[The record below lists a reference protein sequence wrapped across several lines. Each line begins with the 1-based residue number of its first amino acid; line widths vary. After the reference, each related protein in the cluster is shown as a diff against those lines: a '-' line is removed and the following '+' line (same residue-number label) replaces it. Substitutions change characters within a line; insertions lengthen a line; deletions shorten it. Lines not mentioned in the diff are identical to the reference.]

1 MNIIYNISINQFA
14 VVANGW
20 DLDCTDMAI
29 FQCFHI
35 FGSSPKTLR
44 ITTLEGQWFW
54 VSAKKIIEELPILGI
69 GSERQIKNRISKL
82 IACGLIEKCAEDK
95 TRDYYRFGKNY
106 DKLFVKDVKKNFQG
120 GEKNSAEVKEI
131 AESAEKNFHDDRKKI
146 STEDNI
152 SNNIIQEE
160 DNNIPPIIPL
170 KGESPK
176 KPKADFK
183 KLADD
188 FCNTIDGDDWRELI
202 AYWLDYK
209 IDIKKPLRCQ
219 KSLSMFENRLRR
231 ESGND
236 IEVAR
241 GFIDRAVSQGWQ
253 DIHPDAGK
261 SFYEQK
267 KDYEKKEDER
277 KSREWRAQEA
287 ERRAEAERQ
296 KAEAE
301 KRRQREEEEYNRK
314 YAEWQER
321 ERQRLAE
328 DARKKAEYE
337 QYLKDNDLPF

>member
-1 MNIIYNISINQFA
+1 MSIIYNISINQLA

-54 VSAKKIIEELPILGI
+54 ISAKKIIEELPILGI
-69 GSERQIKNRISKL
+69 GSEKQIKRRIQKLIDCGLLVKCTEETTKDYYKFGQNYEKLFARDVDKNVHAVIKSSISKTDL
-82 IACGLIEKCAEDK
+82 TGGMDK
-95 TRDYYRFGKNY
+95 N
-106 DKLFVKDVKKNFQG
+106 V
-120 GEKNSAEVKEI
+120 
-131 AESAEKNFHDDRKKI
+131 HDERTKM
-146 STEDNI
+146 STEDYIN
-152 SNNIIQEE
+152 NNIIQE

-188 FCNTIDGDDWRELI
+188 FVATIEEDDWRELI

-209 IDIKKPLRCQ
+209 IDIKKPLKCQ
-219 KSLSMFENRLRR
+219 KSLSMFANRLKR
-231 ESGND
+231 ESGGD
-236 IEVAR
+236 IERAR
-241 GFIDRAVSQGWQ
+241 SFIDRAVSQGWQ

-261 SFYEQK
+261 SYYEQK
-267 KDYEKKEDER
+267 KDYEKREDER
-277 KSREWRAQEA
+277 KTREWKAQEA
-287 ERRAEAERQ
+287 
-296 KAEAE
+296 
-301 KRRQREEEEYNRK
+301 
-314 YAEWQER
+314 

-328 DARKKAEYE
+328 KERQEAEQRRRRESEDYERKKAEWERRERLRIAEEERKKAEYE
-337 QYLKDNDLPF
+337 RYREENDFPF